1 MVISLILDVGLE
13 IGYWLIKN
21 VGIGSYNT
29 IRYILGYD
37 YQTEEE
43 KEKQE
48 LLKNMI
54 EQKHDIEEIKKLL
67 EELKNPKLKKDNDEN
82 SLNDDITSDGNTV
95 SNENIVNNENIN
107 EPQKILEG

>member
-13 IGYWLIKN
+13 IGYWMVKN
-21 VGIGSYNT
+21 VSMGTYNT
-29 IRYILGYD
+29 IRYVLGYD

-67 EELKNPKLKKDNDEN
+67 EELKNPKLKKE
-82 SLNDDITSDGNTV
+82 SE
-95 SNENIVNNENIN
+95 ENIVETENMADKENIV
-107 EPQKILEG
+107 EE

>member
-13 IGYWLIKN
+13 IGYWMIKN
-21 VGIGSYNT
+21 VGIGTYNT

-82 SLNDDITSDGNTV
+82 SLNDDITSDENTV
-95 SNENIVNNENIN
+95 SDENIVNNENIN
-107 EPQKILEG
+107 EQERIIEG

>member
-67 EELKNPKLKKDNDEN
+67 EELKNPKLKKESDEN
-82 SLNDDITSDGNTV
+82 SLNDNITSDENTV
-95 SNENIVNNENIN
+95 SDENIVNNENIN
-107 EPQKILEG
+107 EQERIIEG

>member
-13 IGYWLIKN
+13 IGYWMIKN
-21 VGIGSYNT
+21 VGIGTYNT

-54 EQKHDIEEIKKLL
+54 EQNHDIEEIKKLL

-82 SLNDDITSDGNTV
+82 SLNDDITSDENTV
-95 SNENIVNNENIN
+95 SDENIVNNENIN
-107 EPQKILEG
+107 EQERIIEG

>member
-13 IGYWLIKN
+13 IGYWMIKN
-21 VGIGSYNT
+21 VGIGTYNT

-67 EELKNPKLKKDNDEN
+67 EELKNPKLKKESEKDLIDPE
-82 SLNDDITSDGNTV
+82 I
-95 SNENIVNNENIN
+95 
-107 EPQKILEG
+107 

>member
-13 IGYWLIKN
+13 IGYWMIKN
-21 VGIGSYNT
+21 VGIGTYNT

-67 EELKNPKLKKDNDEN
+67 EELKNPKLKKESDEN
-82 SLNDDITSDGNTV
+82 SLNNDITSD
-95 SNENIVNNENIN
+95 ENIVNNENIVSN
-107 EPQKILEG
+107 ENINETQKILEG